1 MTEREDLIRELE
13 ELIPRFECLADGK
26 PVPQGIR
33 VIKDTYDVHTRVMI
47 CLLKL
52 YEPLYQLKEDGTIEV
67 IN

>member
-13 ELIPRFECLADGK
+13 ELIPRFECLAVSV
-26 PVPQGIR
+26 PIPQGIR

-52 YEPLYQLKEDGTIEV
+52 YNQLKEDGTIEV